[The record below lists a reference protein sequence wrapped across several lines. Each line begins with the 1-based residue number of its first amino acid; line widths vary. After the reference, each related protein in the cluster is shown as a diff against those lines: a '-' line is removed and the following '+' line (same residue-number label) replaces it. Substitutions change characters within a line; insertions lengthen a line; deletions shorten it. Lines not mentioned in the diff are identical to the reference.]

1 MVLRARTL
9 ANHAVFM
16 KDLTI
21 IFHTSAR
28 LELDTHIVLGDQGG
42 TEDISTK
49 LEKNAAQQ
57 SVVRSVQAVGSSLFL
72 MSSFVLLLPSST

>member
-9 ANHAVFM
+9 ANHAGFM

-21 IFHTSAR
+21 IFHTCAR

-49 LEKNAAQQ
+49 LEKNAAEQ
-57 SVVRSVQAVGSSLFL
+57 SVMQSVQAVGSSLFL
-72 MSSFVLLLPSST
+72 MSSTFFLFFIH